1 MDEGTSSV
9 DTMTLN
15 ELKNLLSE
23 FGKNVSFEHDLK
35 KKTGLILEEKPK
47 YFLKQIILKIYQ
59 IF

>member
-1 MDEGTSSV
+1 
-9 DTMTLN
+9 MTLN